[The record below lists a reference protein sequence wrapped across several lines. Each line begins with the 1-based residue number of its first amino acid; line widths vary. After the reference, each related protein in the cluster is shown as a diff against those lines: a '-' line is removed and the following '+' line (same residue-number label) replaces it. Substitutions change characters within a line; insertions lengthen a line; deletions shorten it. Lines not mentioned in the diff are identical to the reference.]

1 MILGRCE
8 ERKEKNGRGESQG
21 EKASALR
28 ENCRGRGRGVARHK
42 QPSFHGGVHLSRQ
55 NGMGYTSFLARL
67 GGALAPLMFLL
78 DEVWRSLPEVT
89 YCGVAVCSGA
99 VAFLLPE
106 TLNVRLPEGI
116 EDIEKAP

>member
-1 MILGRCE
+1 MAE
-8 ERKEKNGRGESQG
+8 EKPGGG
-21 EKASALR
+21 KASALR
-28 ENCRGRGRGVARHK
+28 ENCRVKGRGVTRHK
-42 QPSFHGGVHLSRQ
+42 QPSLSRGGLHLSRQ
-55 NGMGYTSFLARL
+55 NGMGYTSFMARL
-67 GGALAPLMFLL
+67 GGALAPLVFLL

-116 EDIEKAP
+116 EDIEKPQ